1 MQIKTITTAAG
12 VNEID
17 FGNDDSQTTAHYYWF
32 KNLSD
37 STLYVSAMP
46 NPVAG
51 EDNVAELSAKGAAS
65 VETDEGKVY
74 VLGAGKVEI
83 HRTNSKF
90 CPFEL
95 PSTGSGGGG
104 GGSITVD
111 SELSETSENPL
122 QNKATTAA
130 INEVKSDLVK
140 TQEDVAE
147 NAAALSTKSDINH
160 IHDITASGN
169 PVTLANLQGEVPFSE
184 MAVSGK
190 NLIPFPYYDGNSKTH
205 NGITFTVN
213 SDGSVTANGTATAS
227 AIFYIST
234 NYTIKKGIYTLSG
247 CPQSNSNT
255 DYVLQ
260 FATGDWSF
268 KISDFGNGATT
279 QIGNDINLQIFR
291 IAISNGVVCDN
302 LVFRPQ
308 LELGTTPTAYEPP
321 ITGRELQV
329 NVSGKNLM
337 KNIVESGTMS
347 GVSVTKNADNSIT
360 LNGTPTSD
368 LWLLF
373 DAACPIIKGKT
384 YTFSSGLTESTYM
397 VFGVRSEDDNIS
409 YLGTRTYGSFVS
421 PVTGMCRVRAF
432 AGKDYSLNNLTIYPQ
447 LELGS
452 IPTEYE
458 PYHGA
463 EYTIT
468 PDSNPYVIP
477 NDIRQVEGLN
487 NISVS
492 AGELSVIGVQKNAAV
507 KRIWDNMGMDLL
519 FDGVIAA
526 DNPALIDI
534 KGYSNIVVSVASK
547 YSDDIINTGTIIM
560 AVSDIIKSISV
571 GIKRYFSTGSR
582 ASIINI
588 TGTINNCAIVLEPYN
603 TGDTILNCKIYGI
616 K

>member
-1 MQIKTITTAAG
+1 MQIKTITTVAG

-17 FGNDDSQTTAHYYWF
+17 FGNDDSQTTAHFYWF

-130 INEVKSDLVK
+130 INEVKSELD
-140 TQEDVAE
+140 
-147 NAAALSTKSDINH
+147 TKSDVNH
-160 IHDITASGN
+160 IHDIIASGN

-184 MAVSGK
+184 IAVSGK
-190 NLIPFPYYDGNSKTH
+190 NLLTYPYNETTKTI
-205 NGITFTVN
+205 NGITFTDN
-213 SDGSVTANGTATAS
+213 GDGTITANGTATGMAVF
-227 AIFYIST
+227 AL
-234 NYTIKKGIYTLSG
+234 KKVVLNQGKYTLSG
-247 CPQSNSNT
+247 CPAGGSGT
-255 DYVLQ
+255 TYAMQ
-260 FATGDWSF
+260 FAKNDWSF
-268 KISDFGNGATT
+268 GFVDYGNGSTKQVDET
-279 QIGNDINLQIFR
+279 VNLAQAR
-291 IAISNGVVCDN
+291 IIIYSGTVCDN

-308 LELGTTPTAYEPP
+308 LELGSTPTAYEPP
-321 ITGRELQV
+321 ITGRELTV
-329 NVSGKNLM
+329 NVSGKNLLQKM
-337 KNIVESGTMS
+337 TDKTIGGLHYSPNDDGS
-347 GVSVTKNADNSIT
+347 VSVTGTQTAENYPGIT
-360 LNGTPTSD
+360 STSGMLLKAGNYTLSGGTERLQITALD
-368 LWLLF
+368 I
-373 DAACPIIKGKT
+373 DANTVIARAKIAPA
-384 YTFSSGLTESTYM
+384 TFSIDTDKYIRIYVYSAGTYNGQT
-397 VFGVRSEDDNIS
+397 FDD
-409 YLGTRTYGSFVS
+409 V
-421 PVTGMCRVRAF
+421 
-432 AGKDYSLNNLTIYPQ
+432 IYPQ
-447 LELGS
+447 LELGDTA
-452 IPTEYE
+452 TEYE
-458 PYHGA
+458 PYHGSTT
-463 EYTIT
+463 TIT
-468 PDSNPYVIP
+468 PTSNPYIIP
-477 NDIRQVEGLN
+477 NDIRQQDGLN

-492 AGELSVIGVQKNAAV
+492 AGELSVVGVQRNAAV